1 MKRILLFSIFVLCFL
16 SVTSVAQTRNEDF
29 SILEKNLSVMQSR
42 QTDMDKRLQQL
53 LEVSKKNKHEMQGLV
68 QENKTLYLRID
79 SLKVAC
85 EDLKKRQEADRTD
98 FNGKIQH
105 TNNKVISNQ
114 SVLEDRTLWGS
125 IIVVVIL
132 FSLFAI
138 SYYFVKRIKRG
149 SSSIDE
155 VRKGQDALQS
165 AQARMQEESIKLDN
179 KLIEL
184 FEKQMPN
191 ETTMTV
197 GTQTDHSLAL
207 KVADEIVRIEMNL
220 SRMDASIK
228 GYKQLSKAVQRI
240 KDNFNANG
248 YEIVDMLG
256 KPYNSGMK
264 ATVTFVIDENL
275 GNGEQIITKII
286 KPQINYQQQMIQV
299 AQIEVSQP
307 E

>member
-1 MKRILLFSIFVLCFL
+1 MKRILLFSVSVLCFL
-16 SVTSVAQTRNEDF
+16 SVTSVAQIRNEEF
-29 SILEKNLSVMQSR
+29 SIVEKNLSVMQSR
-42 QTDMDKRLQQL
+42 QMDMDKRLQQL
-53 LEVSKKNKHEMQGLV
+53 LETSKKNKHQMQGLV

-79 SLKVAC
+79 SLKAAC
-85 EDLKKRQEADRTD
+85 EDLKKMQEADRTD
-98 FNGKIQH
+98 FNGKIQN

-125 IIVVVIL
+125 IIVIVIL

-155 VRKGQDALQS
+155 VRKAQDALRS
-165 AQARMQEESIKLDN
+165 AQARMQDESVKLDN

-256 KPYNSGMK
+256 KPYNAGMK